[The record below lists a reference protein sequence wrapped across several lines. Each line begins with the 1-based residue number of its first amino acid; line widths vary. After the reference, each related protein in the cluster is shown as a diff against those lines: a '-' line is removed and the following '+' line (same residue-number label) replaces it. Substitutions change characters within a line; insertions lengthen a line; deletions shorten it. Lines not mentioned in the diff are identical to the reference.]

1 MHGSAL
7 PIEQHSDQDAGREAE
22 LDEHGRSYT
31 QVASTG
37 CKESNPYIR
46 GMRVA
51 VEICVTSVEE
61 AQAAERAGC
70 DAVEVCSWLGCGGIT
85 PSSGLLDPVR
95 TAVRIPARVLIRP
108 TPAGFAYDQAA
119 LHALLLDAEIFG
131 GGAIGLVTGGLKA
144 DGTMDRELMRSVAQL
159 APESELTFHRA
170 VDHALDPMEVLEG
183 CLSLGIDRILTSG
196 GAALAH
202 DGMAT
207 LQRLVEKAGEHCQIA
222 AAGGINAENVVSI
235 VERTGVSEV
244 HFAAQRLVGDTGPRV
259 PLSSGNT
266 GTSFTF
272 APDDAKIEA
281 VLNALVKAGLR

>member
-1 MHGSAL
+1 
-7 PIEQHSDQDAGREAE
+7 
-22 LDEHGRSYT
+22 
-31 QVASTG
+31 
-37 CKESNPYIR
+37 
-46 GMRVA
+46 
-51 VEICVTSVEE
+51 
-61 AQAAERAGC
+61 
-70 DAVEVCSWLGCGGIT
+70 
-85 PSSGLLDPVR
+85 
-95 TAVRIPARVLIRP
+95 
-108 TPAGFAYDQAA
+108 
-119 LHALLLDAEIFG
+119 
-131 GGAIGLVTGGLKA
+131 
-144 DGTMDRELMRSVAQL
+144 
-159 APESELTFHRA
+159 
-170 VDHALDPMEVLEG
+170 MEVLEG

>member
-7 PIEQHSDQDAGREAE
+7 PKKQHGEQGAGREAE
-22 LDEHGRSYT
+22 LDEHGRGYT
-31 QVASTG
+31 QVPTTG
-37 CKESNPYIR
+37 CKKPKPYFR

-51 VEICVTSVEE
+51 VEVCVTSVEE
-61 AQAAERAGC
+61 AVAAERAGC
-70 DAVEVCSWLGCGGIT
+70 DSVEVCSWLACGGIT
-85 PSSGLLDPVR
+85 PSSGFVDAVR
-95 TAVRIPARVLIRP
+95 TAVRIPARVLVRP
-108 TPAGFAYDQAA
+108 TPAGFTYDQAA

-131 GGAIGLVTGGLKA
+131 GGAIGLVTGGLKV
-144 DGTMDRELMRSVAQL
+144 DRTMDRDLIRSVAQL

-170 VDHALDPMEVLEG
+170 VDHAADPLEVLEG
-183 CLSLGIDRILTSG
+183 CLALGVDRLLTSG

-202 DGMAT
+202 DGVAT

-222 AAGGINAENVVSI
+222 AAGGINAKNVVGI
-235 VERTGVSEV
+235 VERTGVSEI
-244 HFAAQRLVGDTGPRV
+244 HFAAQRSAGDAEPGV

-272 APDDAKIEA
+272 APDEAKIEA